1 MPRVHV
7 LQARRQYLI
16 NHGSS
21 PSVASLEHVSVV
33 PVCASQDR
41 SGCSCVRGVPACLV
55 DQLRLV
61 VEFLMYREV

>member
-1 MPRVHV
+1 
-7 LQARRQYLI
+7 
-16 NHGSS
+16 
-21 PSVASLEHVSVV
+21 VSVV